1 MTRHSSACALTVGI
15 AAVLAACS
23 TIQTVHDSDPSADF
37 TRYRTWDWISDENLI
52 GPKAGEV
59 PVSYVSPL
67 DEQRI
72 RRAVEADLAA
82 KGYRKVG
89 RAEADLIVSFT
100 VGTEEKTRVYSTP
113 TVGGYYDDFGYGG
126 WYGGSEVRTQQYTEG
141 TLSVQ
146 FFERES
152 KNAVWVGWASKRVSR
167 SDDSDEVIREAIT
180 RILEEFPARS

>member
-1 MTRHSSACALTVGI
+1 MSGHSPSRVLVVGI
-15 AAVLAACS
+15 AALLAACS
-23 TIQTVHDSDPSADF
+23 TIKTVHDSDPSADF
-37 TRYRTWDWISDENLI
+37 TRYRTWAWISDENLI
-52 GPKAGEV
+52 APKAGEA

-82 KGYRKVG
+82 KGYRKAD

-113 TVGGYYDDFGYGG
+113 TAGGYYDDYGYGG

-146 FFERES
+146 FYERQS
-152 KNAVWVGWASKRVSR
+152 KNAVWVGWGSKRVSR
-167 SDDSDEVIREAIT
+167 SDDSEKVINEAVT